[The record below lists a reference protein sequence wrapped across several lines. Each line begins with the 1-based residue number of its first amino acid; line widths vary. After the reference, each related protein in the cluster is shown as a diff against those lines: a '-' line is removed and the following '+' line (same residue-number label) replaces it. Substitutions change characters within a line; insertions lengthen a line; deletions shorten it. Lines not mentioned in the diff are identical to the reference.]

1 MKALEEKIIEILKN
15 PHWFLNGKLFESDFE
30 RIADAILALSLDV
43 PTDEEIAEKIQAFRK
58 NKLSGYG
65 NVSIGRLQLG
75 ELEWMNLVLEVTS
88 WMRDEIIKRNK

>member
-1 MKALEEKIIEILKN
+1 MTREQIIEILKN

-30 RIADAILALSLDV
+30 RIVDAILAIPLDV
-43 PTDEEIAEKIQAFRK
+43 PSDEEIAEKIQAFRK

-88 WMRDEIIKRNK
+88 WMREEIIKRNK

>member
-1 MKALEEKIIEILKN
+1 MTREQIIEILKN
-15 PHWFLNGKLFESDFE
+15 PHWFLNGKQFESDFE
-30 RIADAILALSLDV
+30 RIADAILAIPLDV
-43 PTDEEIAEKIQAFRK
+43 PSDEEIAEKIQAFRK